1 MMKIIDLAVEPNRGT
16 AETRVPKHDYKV
28 TIITSGIIAAAAA
41 VTWIIATATILA
53 WIVAATA
60 VVAWIIATATTLA
73 WIVAATAVVSRIKA
87 PPAGIARVGSTA
99 CPATDRWSGL
109 RFCATTET

>member
-1 MMKIIDLAVEPNRGT
+1 MMKIIDLAVESHRGT
-16 AETRVPKHDYKV
+16 AEARVPKHDCKV
-28 TIITSGIIAAAAA
+28 TVVASGIIAATAA
-41 VTWIIATATILA
+41 VAWIIAPATVLA

-60 VVAWIIATATTLA
+60 GVAWIIATATTLA

-99 CPATDRWSGL
+99 CPATDRRSGL